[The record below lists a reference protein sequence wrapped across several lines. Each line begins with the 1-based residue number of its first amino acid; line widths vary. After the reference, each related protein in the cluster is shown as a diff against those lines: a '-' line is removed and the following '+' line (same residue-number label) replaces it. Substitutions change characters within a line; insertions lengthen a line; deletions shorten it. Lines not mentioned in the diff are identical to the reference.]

1 MAVVFARE
9 ITPGLTSLV
18 KKLDDAVAKNSD
30 CKMGSYVVVMTDDD
44 KMEDALKTM
53 ADKEKIKKVVLT
65 IDNPNGPPKW
75 KIAKDADVTVLL
87 YVKNTV
93 KESIAIEK
101 GKLDDKAIDGV
112 LAKLDS
118 IKPEKKDEKK
128 KDK

>member
-18 KKLDDAVAKNSD
+18 KKLDEAVAKNSD

-44 KMEDALKTM
+44 KAEDALKKM
-53 ADKEKIKKVVLT
+53 AEKEKIKKVVLT
-65 IDNPNGPPKW
+65 VDNPNGPPKW
-75 KIAKDADVTVLL
+75 KLAKEADVTVTL

-93 KESIAIEK
+93 KESIAFEK

-112 LAKLDS
+112 IAKLDG
-118 IKPEKKDEKK
+118 IKPEKKKDEKK
-128 KDK
+128 DK